1 MTQYKTQYGTV
12 FAVKEHNGSPAIMC
26 RAEVSETWSL
36 SSMITPF
43 TPGAWTA
50 EELQAQLD
58 NWAATKGWQPVE
70 APASGEAPEIVD
82 EGSEPDEECPYLQ
95 PLENSKKYSCQC
107 ALCGDKFVNREIC
120 NKSFRGCGW
129 YLDQQEKDAR
139 QDDEE
144 EIPATEACQCRT
156 CEHESCF
163 AHGCTKECP
172 ANAEESCLTTRCPE
186 YREKPQADAN
196 PTPAAGD
203 APPCAPGASDAQP
216 LPSPNADAGAKT
228 GGNGDDTSCACTG
241 CKRSECTCAGGRNVL
256 GRAYCDG
263 HCNCSQSGCT
273 YDIKHR
279 ASPTDAAPA
288 SPADAGAAAQS
299 LSAAGPA
306 SLAAKDMNVPAFD
319 YSGLDADTAE
329 KLRGITDRV
338 MELYQNYAW
347 GMAYQVGRAH
357 DLLCGDGGSCETVSQ
372 LHKANGNRGE
382 NTFTA
387 WCAYIGVERRSA
399 YNLLNA
405 YRLICKATPEQQR
418 NLQLAPAKLLY
429 EAGKKDVP
437 DQLADAVMNG
447 DVTKTK
453 QFLDAKREWQ
463 AKLDAEHAAR
473 EQAEQQRDE
482 AVTHIQA
489 ARDMQIDTARERD
502 AALRRAA
509 EAENRAAGAQKLA
522 EQRGDENTAL
532 KAQIRDLESRP
543 VEVAVAQPGEDQIEA
558 WRKEGE
564 DRAAAALQDRL
575 RKADQAKADAQR
587 QVNALQTELATAR
600 PDADACQ
607 RTADTLYETAENLRI
622 LLRTQL
628 KQAQLSPTAYG
639 KVVAHVLQVAR
650 TLLDTVR
657 VCAPDGYDIDSE
669 EDDDFE

>member
-1 MTQYKTQYGTV
+1 MAQYKTQYGTV

-50 EELQAQLD
+50 EELQGQLD

-70 APASGEAPEIVD
+70 APASTEPPEIVD
-82 EGSEPDEECPYLQ
+82 EGSGPEDGFPDWVRPMVEAFLQ
-95 PLENSKKYSCQC
+95 FPFFRELPAFTAFAIRHSEAVRHRQGGTLADGVYDAGPKGIKFFVFPGPNS
-107 ALCGDKFVNREIC
+107 
-120 NKSFRGCGW
+120 
-129 YLDQQEKDAR
+129 DQ
-139 QDDEE
+139 
-144 EIPATEACQCRT
+144 
-156 CEHESCF
+156 
-163 AHGCTKECP
+163 
-172 ANAEESCLTTRCPE
+172 
-186 YREKPQADAN
+186 YREVHYAWADFVRRCK
-196 PTPAAGD
+196 AAGLEPEPHQDKED
-203 APPCAPGASDAQP
+203 APCNTEPTAP
-216 LPSPNADAGAKT
+216 T
-228 GGNGDDTSCACTG
+228 
-241 CKRSECTCAGGRNVL
+241 
-256 GRAYCDG
+256 
-263 HCNCSQSGCT
+263 
-273 YDIKHR
+273 
-279 ASPTDAAPA
+279 
-288 SPADAGAAAQS
+288 GAAAATTDGIAAPEPPQAAETS
-299 LSAAGPA
+299 TGSPGNSADASSCPSAEPVRQAPAALPLSAPDTAPTSLPEFDFA
-306 SLAAKDMNVPAFD
+306 SL
-319 YSGLDADTAE
+319 DAETAE
-329 KLRGITDRV
+329 KLRGITDCV
-338 MELYQNYAW
+338 MELYQTYAW

-447 DVTKTK
+447 DITKTK

-482 AVTHIQA
+482 AATHIQA

-522 EQRGDENTAL
+522 DQRGDENTAL

-543 VEVAVAQPGEDQIEA
+543 VEVAVAQPGEEQIEA

-587 QVNALQTELATAR
+587 QVNALQTELAAAR

>member
-129 YLDQQEKDAR
+129 YQDQQEKDAR
-139 QDDEE
+139 QDDEG
-144 EIPATEACQCRT
+144 EIPTTDSCQCRT

-172 ANAEESCLTTRCPE
+172 ANAEESCLTTNCPEYQGKKDGTPCTDCRCPE
-186 YREKPQADAN
+186 CDDDACPQSHCDKSDAGLGCMAPDDDCPPQN
-196 PTPAAGD
+196 PT
-203 APPCAPGASDAQP
+203 
-216 LPSPNADAGAKT
+216 N
-228 GGNGDDTSCACTG
+228 
-241 CKRSECTCAGGRNVL
+241 
-256 GRAYCDG
+256 
-263 HCNCSQSGCT
+263 
-273 YDIKHR
+273 
-279 ASPTDAAPA
+279 AAPA
-288 SPADAGAAAQS
+288 YHAEAGAATQS
-299 LSAAGPA
+299 PSAAGSA
-306 SLAAKDMNVPAFD
+306 SLAAEDMNVPAFD
-319 YSGLDADTAE
+319 FGADAETNAALLQDAQIFMA
-329 KLRGITDRV
+329 GSMARV
-338 MELYQNYAW
+338 MA
-347 GMAYQVGRAH
+347 AKRAH
-357 DLLCGDGGSCETVSQ
+357 DKTANNYRGSWGKWCDLVGISRDTGDNMVRVAEQ
-372 LHKANGNRGE
+372 FGNIQIDGQ
-382 NTFTA
+382 
-387 WCAYIGVERRSA
+387 
-399 YNLLNA
+399 NLIDIQPL
-405 YRLICKATPEQQR
+405 
-418 NLQLAPAKLLY
+418 KLLY
-429 EAGKKDVP
+429 AASKPSAPAELVQAVKDG
-437 DQLADAVMNG
+437 DITSHKQYQDALAEIRAR
-447 DVTKTK
+447 
-453 QFLDAKREWQ
+453 DAKIKDLLEISEASDRRADEEERKCKEANEARIAAENKVQQYREI
-463 AKLDAEHAAR
+463 K
-473 EQAEQQRDE
+473 
-482 AVTHIQA
+482 
-489 ARDMQIDTARERD
+489 D
-502 AALRRAA
+502 AALETAKQQREKTAAA
-509 EAENRAAGAQKLA
+509 ESRARAAENRAAGAQKLA
-522 EQRGDENTAL
+522 EQRGTENTEL
-532 KAQIRDLESRP
+532 KAKIRELEDQPRD
-543 VEVAVAQPGEDQIEA
+543 VAVVQPGEEQIEA
-558 WRKEGE
+558 WRREGA
-564 DRAAAALQDRL
+564 DRMAATMQETV
-575 RKADQAKADAQR
+575 RKANEERLKAQNR
-587 QVNALQTELATAR
+587 VTYLQEQLATAR

>member
-12 FAVKEHNGSPAIMC
+12 FAVKEYNGSPAIMC

-129 YLDQQEKDAR
+129 YQDQQEKDAR

-144 EIPATEACQCRT
+144 EIPTTDSCQCRT

-172 ANAEESCLTTRCPE
+172 ANAEESCLTTNCPEYQGKKDGTPCTDCRCPE
-186 YREKPQADAN
+186 CDDDACPQSHCDKSDAGLGCMAPDDDCPPQN
-196 PTPAAGD
+196 PT
-203 APPCAPGASDAQP
+203 
-216 LPSPNADAGAKT
+216 N
-228 GGNGDDTSCACTG
+228 
-241 CKRSECTCAGGRNVL
+241 
-256 GRAYCDG
+256 
-263 HCNCSQSGCT
+263 
-273 YDIKHR
+273 
-279 ASPTDAAPA
+279 AAPA
-288 SPADAGAAAQS
+288 YHAEAGAATQS
-299 LSAAGPA
+299 PSAAESA
-306 SLAAKDMNVPAFD
+306 SLEAKDINIPAFD
-319 YSGLDADTAE
+319 YSGLDLPTRDTLRWAE
-329 KLRGITDRV
+329 KEIREARRDYIARLAQAV
-338 MELYQNYAW
+338 YF
-347 GMAYQVGRAH
+347 AH
-357 DLLCGDGGSCETVSQ
+357 DALCATAVQNLDTGKFSKPEDSFQRWCESVGI
-372 LHKANGNRGE
+372 K
-382 NTFTA
+382 
-387 WCAYIGVERRSA
+387 RSTA
-399 YNLLNA
+399 YNLLQVQM
-405 YRLICKATPEQQR
+405 LLSGSTPEEQAV
-418 NLQLAPAKLLY
+418 LEAASPSLLYAAAKPSAPAELVQ
-429 EAGKKDVP
+429 AVKDG
-437 DQLADAVMNG
+437 DITSHKQYQDALAEIRAR
-447 DVTKTK
+447 
-453 QFLDAKREWQ
+453 DAKIKDLLEISEASDRRADEEERKRKEANEARIAAENKVQQYREI
-463 AKLDAEHAAR
+463 K
-473 EQAEQQRDE
+473 
-482 AVTHIQA
+482 
-489 ARDMQIDTARERD
+489 D
-502 AALRRAA
+502 AALETAKQQREKTAAA
-509 EAENRAAGAQKLA
+509 ESRARAAENRAAGAQKLA
-522 EQRGDENTAL
+522 EQRGTENTEL
-532 KAQIRDLESRP
+532 KAKIRELENQPRD
-543 VEVAVAQPGEDQIEA
+543 VAVVQPGEEQIEA

-564 DRAAAALQDRL
+564 ERAAAALQDSI
-575 RKADQAKADAQR
+575 RKADQAKTDAQR
-587 QVNALQTELATAR
+587 QVTDLQNQLSAAR

-607 RTADTLYETAENLRI
+607 RTADILYETAENLRI